1 VVTIAA
7 PDPANTGATGSRR
20 PQVVVVGGGFGG
32 IAAARALRSVP
43 VDVTLVDRHN
53 YHGFW
58 PLLYQV
64 ATAALGPGDIAH
76 NIRGIFWGDTSIDAR
91 MATVTGIDL
100 DAHRVDVDTGPPLD
114 YDFLVLAAGSV
125 NDTFG
130 VPGVAESAFPLK
142 SLPDAMA
149 LRNHLLEH
157 FEWAHTDPSCV
168 DAGFLTVVV
177 AGGGPTGVEVSGA
190 LAELFRVLERD
201 FPVLD
206 VARACVVLV
215 EMGDHLL
222 NGFHS
227 KLQAEALRT
236 LRARGVEV
244 RLRTKI
250 AEARSDGVTFDDG
263 SVVPTRTLVWAAGV
277 RANPLADGLGV
288 EQGRAGTVVV
298 ADDLSV
304 PGHPEVFV
312 IGDMAAAS
320 NADGP
325 LPMVAP
331 AAQQG
336 ARHVAACIRSG
347 LAGRPTRPFR
357 YRNKGKMATI
367 GRRSAVADL
376 PFGVRLGGTPGWLT
390 WLGLHLVLLV
400 GFRNRLTVLL
410 NWAWNYVTWDR
421 GNRVILRLHGDSP
434 GDR

>member
-1 VVTIAA
+1 MESAS
-7 PDPANTGATGSRR
+7 SRPR
-20 PQVVVVGGGFGG
+20 VVVVGGGFGG
-32 IAAARALRSVP
+32 IAAARALRSLP

-76 NIRGIFWGDTSIDAR
+76 NLRGIFWGDTAIDAR
-91 MATVTGIDL
+91 MAAVTGVDL
-100 DAHRVDVDTGPPLD
+100 DARRVDLDTGPPLS
-114 YDFLVLAAGSV
+114 YDWLILAAGSV

-130 VPGVAESAFPLK
+130 VPGVADNAFPLK

-168 DAGFLTVVV
+168 DVGFLTVVV

-190 LAELFRVLERD
+190 LSELFRVLERD

-206 VARACVVLV
+206 VGRASVVLV

-222 NGFHS
+222 DGFHRS
-227 KLQAEALRT
+227 SQAEALRT

-244 RLRTKI
+244 RLGTRI
-250 AEARSDGVTFDDG
+250 AEARCDGVTFEDG
-263 SVVPTRTLVWAAGV
+263 SVIPTRTLVWAAGV
-277 RANPLADGLGV
+277 RANPLADVLGV
-288 EQGRAGTVVV
+288 EQGRAGTVIV
-298 ADDLSV
+298 ADDLSI
-304 PGHPEVFV
+304 PGHAEVFV
-312 IGDMAAAS
+312 IGDMAAATD
-320 NADGP
+320 AGGP

-331 AAQQG
+331 VAQQG
-336 ARHVAACIRSG
+336 ARHAAACIRAR

-357 YRNKGKMATI
+357 YRDKGKMATI

-376 PFGVRLGGTPGWLT
+376 PFGVRLGGTPAWLS
-390 WLGLHLVLLV
+390 WLALHLVLLV
-400 GFRNRLTVLL
+400 GFRNRATVLL

-421 GNRVILRLHGDSP
+421 GNRVILRLRGDSP
-434 GDR
+434 DAR

>member
-1 VVTIAA
+1 MT
-7 PDPANTGATGSRR
+7 PDSPALANSEPAGRRR

-32 IAAARALRSVP
+32 IAAARALRSLP

-76 NIRGIFWGDTSIDAR
+76 NLRGIFWGDTAIDAR
-91 MATVTGIDL
+91 MAAVTGVDL
-100 DAHRVDVDTGPPLD
+100 DARRVDLDTGPPLS
-114 YDFLVLAAGSV
+114 YDWLILAAGSV

-130 VPGVAESAFPLK
+130 VPGVADNAFPLK

-157 FEWAHTDPSCV
+157 FEWAHTDPSLV

-190 LAELFRVLERD
+190 LSELFRVLERD
-201 FPVLD
+201 FPVL
-206 VARACVVLV
+206 VGRATVILV
-215 EMGDHLL
+215 EMGAHLL
-222 NGFHS
+222 NGFHRS
-227 KLQAEALRT
+227 SQAEALRT

-244 RLRTKI
+244 HLRTRI
-250 AEARSDGVTFDDG
+250 AEARCDGVTFEDG
-263 SVVPTRTLVWAAGV
+263 SVIPTRTLVWAAGV
-277 RANPLADGLGV
+277 RANPLADNLGV
-288 EQGRAGTVVV
+288 EQGRAGTVTV
-298 ADDLSV
+298 ADDLSI

-320 NADGP
+320 DAGRP

-331 AAQQG
+331 VAQQG
-336 ARHVAACIRSG
+336 ARHAAASIGSR
-347 LAGRPTRPFR
+347 LAGRPTRPFH
-357 YRNKGKMATI
+357 YRDKGKMATI
-367 GRRSAVADL
+367 GRRAAVADL
-376 PFGVRLGGTPGWLT
+376 PLGIRLGGTPAWLS
-390 WLGLHLVLLV
+390 WLALHLVLLV
-400 GFRNRLTVLL
+400 GFRNRATVLL

-421 GNRVILRLHGDSP
+421 GNRVILRLRGDST
-434 GDR
+434 DAR

>member
-1 VVTIAA
+1 MTLDSSSAA
-7 PDPANTGATGSRR
+7 NPGENGSRR

-43 VDVTLVDRHN
+43 VDVTLVERHN

-76 NIRGIFWGDTSIDAR
+76 NVRGIFWGDTNIDAR

-100 DAHRVDVDTGPPLD
+100 EAQRVDVDTGPPLD

-130 VPGVAESAFPLK
+130 VPGVAENAFPLK

-177 AGGGPTGVEVSGA
+177 AGGGPTGVEMSGA

-206 VARACVVLV
+206 VGRARVVLV

-236 LRARGVEV
+236 LRARGVDV
-244 RLRTKI
+244 RLGTKI
-250 AEARSDGVTFDDG
+250 AEARCDGVTFDDG
-263 SVVPTRTLVWAAGV
+263 FVVPTRTLVWAAGV
-277 RANPLADGLGV
+277 RANPLADVLGV

-304 PGHPEVFV
+304 PGHPDVFV
-312 IGDMAAAS
+312 IGDMAAAG

-331 AAQQG
+331 VAQQG
-336 ARHVAACIRSG
+336 ARHVATCIGYR
-347 LAGRPTRPFR
+347 LAGRPTRPFH

-376 PFGVRLGGTPGWLT
+376 PFGIRLGGTPGWLT

-421 GNRVILRLHGDSP
+421 GNRVILRLREDSP
-434 GDR
+434 DDP